1 MLCMEGIMKGSILRE
16 LRKKAGLT
24 QAELAQKLDLSDS
37 TIRMIELGN
46 REGTK
51 KNVAKIAEFFDVS
64 VDYLE
69 GRESQESDD
78 KLKKF
83 LELLIK
89 ENVIK
94 DTENIPEG
102 IQTIIMY
109 NVKEELDRIMKENS
123 DN

>member
-1 MLCMEGIMKGSILRE
+1 MKGSILRE
-16 LRKKAGLT
+16 LRKQAGLT
-24 QAELAQKLDLSDS
+24 QAELAKKLDLSDS

-69 GRESQESDD
+69 GRESHESDD

-83 LELLIK
+83 LELLVK
-89 ENVIK
+89 EDVIK
-94 DTENIPEG
+94 DTENIPKE

-123 DN
+123 DD

>member
-1 MLCMEGIMKGSILRE
+1 MKGSILRQ

-24 QAELAQKLDLSDS
+24 QAELAQKVDLSDS

-69 GRESQESDD
+69 GRESREESDD

-83 LELLIK
+83 LELLVK

-94 DTENIPEG
+94 DTENIPDG

-109 NVKEELDRIMKENS
+109 NVKQELERIMKENS
-123 DN
+123 DD